1 MKLLTLLTCLLQLLY
16 LQNIYCQRQDSQQ
29 LQEYLMRAGRPTV
42 IQHFSTFGEYKEDYS
57 ENGSQ
62 ILDFMTLK
70 KDSKSTFYSKARF

>member
-1 MKLLTLLTCLLQLLY
+1 MKILRLLTCLLPLLY
-16 LQNIYCQRQDSQQ
+16 LQNIYCQREDSQQ
-29 LQEYLMRAGRPTV
+29 LQEYLMRVPTM

-70 KDSKSTFYSKARF
+70 TDSKSTFYSKGRF